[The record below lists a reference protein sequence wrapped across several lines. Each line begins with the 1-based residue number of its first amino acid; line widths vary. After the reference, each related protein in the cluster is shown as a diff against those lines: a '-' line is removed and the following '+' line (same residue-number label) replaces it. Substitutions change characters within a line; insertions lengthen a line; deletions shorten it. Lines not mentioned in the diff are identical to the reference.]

1 MDREGLPA
9 AEALGDF
16 LGFCRGQSVLSY
28 GNDMVVLGENV
39 GWARSRGEEVK
50 NGFLDAHF
58 LNIRPWLN
66 SIASATSASNVG
78 RLWQDLDLPKPAPG
92 KEHSALFD
100 CYSFAS
106 ALEHLSEGG
115 SRLPE
120 FLPLTNQAANK
131 APDTPSAHFA
141 QRGRCRKRRKT
152 VWSASPLTALRGL
165 VLWPRT
171 AFSSFSY
178 VGLMASSRAVPNL
191 RAMFFTYLRRE
202 LRRRRKAALVV
213 ASGLALGI
221 ALVIVVN
228 SVSSGMGKA
237 QDKVLQSLYGLGTDM
252 TVTKAAT
259 PTASGSQQ
267 PRFQFDANNNDDS
280 KTQSSDRV
288 MVQGFT
294 TLASTTVTK
303 VAGQKGVSDAVG
315 GLSLNVV
322 KVDGQFTRG
331 QFQQNQGSGTGGGGN
346 RGGGTGAPQG
356 EVTGGGANF
365 NINSY
370 SVYGTDVTKPAL
382 GPLTSSKITSGRTF
396 TTAEANSKVVVAD
409 SAYAKEKKLKV
420 GSTVTIKSVKYKV
433 IGIATATSGDAAA
446 NLYVPLKQAQTLSG
460 DTNKVTTIYV
470 KATDSQQI
478 SAVKKTITSNV
489 SGTTVTTSADLAD
502 TVSGSLSTA
511 SSLATSVGKW
521 LSIAVLIAA
530 FLVAGLLTSSAVSR
544 RVREFGT
551 LKALG
556 WKSGRVTRQ
565 VVGEAIVNGQLW
577 SAASSASRSA
587 WRARTSSPRSA
598 RPSRPPW
605 AAPVVPAARAA
616 VPVAA
621 ASAAA
626 DRPRPRPST

>member
-1 MDREGLPA
+1 
-9 AEALGDF
+9 
-16 LGFCRGQSVLSY
+16 
-28 GNDMVVLGENV
+28 
-39 GWARSRGEEVK
+39 
-50 NGFLDAHF
+50 
-58 LNIRPWLN
+58 
-66 SIASATSASNVG
+66 
-78 RLWQDLDLPKPAPG
+78 
-92 KEHSALFD
+92 
-100 CYSFAS
+100 
-106 ALEHLSEGG
+106 
-115 SRLPE
+115 
-120 FLPLTNQAANK
+120 
-131 APDTPSAHFA
+131 
-141 QRGRCRKRRKT
+141 
-152 VWSASPLTALRGL
+152 
-165 VLWPRT
+165 
-171 AFSSFSY
+171 
-178 VGLMASSRAVPNL
+178 
-191 RAMFFTYLRRE
+191 MFFTYLRRE

-259 PTASGSQQ
+259 PTSSSSQQ

-331 QFQQNQGSGTGGGGN
+331 QFQQNQGSGNAEGGN

-356 EVTGGGANF
+356 QVTGGGANF

-396 TTAEANSKVVVAD
+396 TTAETNAKVVVAD

-446 NLYVPLKQAQTLSG
+446 NLYVPLTQAQTLSG
-460 DTNKVTTIYV
+460 DKNKVTTIYV
-470 KATDSQQI
+470 KATDSKQI

-565 VVGEAIVNGQLW
+565 VVGEAIVNGLVGGALGIALGLAGAYIVTAI
-577 SAASSASRSA
+577 SPTLSASLGNSA
-587 WRARTSSPRSA
+587 GGGAQAGGPGGGGGGGFGGPGRQAAAKTLDVALTAPVNATTIALAVGLAITGGLIAGAFGGWRASRL
-598 RPSRPPW
+598 RP
-605 AAPVVPAARAA
+605 
-616 VPVAA
+616 
-621 ASAAA
+621 A
-626 DRPRPRPST
+626 DALRRVE